1 MRKVRLF
8 LMVAAICSTQL
19 VFADN
24 EAQYMSSDNGP
35 CGTVAK
41 TCLDAG
47 FTRSETTD
55 KKFWFDCMK
64 PIMLGKT
71 VQGVTIDA
79 AVAKDCRVKKI
90 NEMKKELKE
99 LQKVAS

>member
-1 MRKVRLF
+1 MRKVRLIVI
-8 LMVAAICSTQL
+8 VAAIFSTQL
-19 VFADN
+19 LFADN
-24 EAQYMSSDNGP
+24 EAQYMSSDSTP
-35 CGTVAK
+35 CAPVVKA
-41 TCLDAG
+41 CLDAG

-71 VQGVTIDA
+71 VQGVTVDA
-79 AVAKDCRVKKI
+79 AVAKDCRAKKI
-90 NEMKKELKE
+90 NELKKEMKE